1 MGSLAPHIVAGVV
14 LVLVL
19 DHFSLLAETFAIPS
33 GSAINSDVIMS
44 MKRVDHSGKGN
55 RLVSPRRENS
65 RTRIG
70 TVEIVGLRDT
80 AIVYRDRE
88 GRILFRND
96 PLTNTT
102 IVTKN
107 LDLPEVTMRNPDG
120 VAVRPVPVEASPRA
134 ERPRLPVGCD
144 PSFGPLADPSLRGL
158 TGRCLTSTASVQT
171 FAALR

>member
-33 GSAINSDVIMS
+33 ASPINSDVIMS

-80 AIVYRDRE
+80 AIVHRDRE

-107 LDLPEVTMRNPDG
+107 LTCPRSPCAIPTVSQSGQFLLRLLQEPSDRGCQSAAIRVS
-120 VAVRPVPVEASPRA
+120 VR
-134 ERPRLPVGCD
+134 
-144 PSFGPLADPSLRGL
+144 SL
-158 TGRCLTSTASVQT
+158 TPPCE
-171 FAALR
+171 ALRAAA